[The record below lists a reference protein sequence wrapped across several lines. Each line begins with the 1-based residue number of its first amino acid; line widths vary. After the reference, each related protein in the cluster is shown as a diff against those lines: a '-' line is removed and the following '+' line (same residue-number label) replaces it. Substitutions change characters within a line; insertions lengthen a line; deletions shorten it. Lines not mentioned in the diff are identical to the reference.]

1 MLPNFLKHAK
11 MEAALWVASIFF
23 VCQSNRLPCVKGGGM
38 A

>member
-1 MLPNFLKHAK
+1 MLPNSHKIIK
-11 MEAALWVASIFF
+11 MEAAFWVASIFF